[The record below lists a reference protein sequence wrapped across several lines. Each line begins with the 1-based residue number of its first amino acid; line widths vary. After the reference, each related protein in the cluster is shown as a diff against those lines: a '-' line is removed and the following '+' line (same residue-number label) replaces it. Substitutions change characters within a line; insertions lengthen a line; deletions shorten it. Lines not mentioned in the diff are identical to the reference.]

1 MRIAKRYLAEYF
13 LLIGVSLISILG
25 FWDLYLGNDADPQ
38 PHHHLHLVTACL
50 WMLLLFVQLN
60 SIARGSGKAHR
71 KNGLVVLFMA
81 PLVVATVASLSV
93 LSAQRAASSGEPDT
107 LLVQNVM
114 VSLQLGLLVVLAFLS
129 RKRREIHG
137 SLLFSTLILFGGI
150 ALFFALLSF
159 VPMFKIEGPETF
171 YRFGT
176 AAVAGLAICCAVAVL
191 LFISAPKM
199 RWPYLLPAGF
209 FLMNVAING
218 ILNRLELSYAATELV
233 GSLNPVWTFIGG
245 FIVQFALLVPLL
257 SPFPLRSRS
266 PVRRVAP

>member
-1 MRIAKRYLAEYF
+1 MRIARKYLAEYF
-13 LLIGVSLISILG
+13 LLAGVSFISILG
-25 FWDLYLGNDADPQ
+25 FWDLYLAVDADPQ
-38 PHHHLHLVTACL
+38 PHHHLHLVTAFL
-50 WMLLLFVQLN
+50 WMLFLFVQLN
-60 SIARGSGKAHR
+60 SIARGSAKAHR

-93 LSAQRAASSGEPDT
+93 ISAQRAAFSSEPDT

-114 VSLQLGLLVVLAFLS
+114 VSLQFGLLVVLAFMF

-159 VPMFKIEGPETF
+159 VPMFRIEGPETF

-176 AAVAGLAICCAVAVL
+176 AAVAGLAICSGAAVL
-191 LFISAPKM
+191 LFLSNPRA

-209 FLMNVAING
+209 FLLNVAING
-218 ILNRLELSYAATELV
+218 ILTRLDLDYPATELV
-233 GSLNPVWTFIGG
+233 GSLNPVSTFLAV
-245 FIVQFALLVPLL
+245 FIVHFALLATLV
-257 SPFPLRSRS
+257 SPFARRSG
-266 PVRRVAP
+266 APIR